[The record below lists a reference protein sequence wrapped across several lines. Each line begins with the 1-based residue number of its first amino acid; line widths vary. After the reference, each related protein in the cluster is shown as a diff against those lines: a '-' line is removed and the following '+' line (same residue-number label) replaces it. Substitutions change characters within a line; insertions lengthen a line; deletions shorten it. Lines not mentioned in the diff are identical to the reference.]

1 MTDHPRF
8 RPPQGP
14 FETAYR
20 AHHGG
25 NLVALVL
32 RFAAPRE
39 GRSPDAAS
47 DPMLALD
54 RALLDG
60 ERALKPEPVSH
71 RSAVR
76 AAVVGICAILLLS
89 AIVQGLGP
97 WRSASAPGAHRTAAS
112 SPADAR

>member
-8 RPPQGP
+8 QPPQGP

-32 RFAAPRE
+32 RLAARRE
-39 GRSPDAAS
+39 DRSPDAAS
-47 DPMLALD
+47 DPMLAFD

-60 ERALKPEPVSH
+60 ARVPNPGPVAH

-89 AIVQGLGP
+89 AVVQVLDV
-97 WRSASAPGAHRTAAS
+97 WRSAGAPGNNRTAAS
-112 SPADAR
+112 TRSGAR

>member
-8 RPPQGP
+8 QPPQGP

-32 RFAAPRE
+32 RLAELR
-39 GRSPDAAS
+39 GRRSPDAPS
-47 DPMLALD
+47 NPMLALD

-60 ERALKPEPVSH
+60 QSASNPGPVAH
-71 RSAVR
+71 RSPVR
-76 AAVVGICAILLLS
+76 AAVAGIGAILLLS
-89 AIVQGLGP
+89 AIVQVLGV
-97 WRSASAPGAHRTAAS
+97 RSGTSP
-112 SPADAR
+112 PADGRVATSNPTGAR